1 MPYPYTTTSI
11 ADALAYAHKRAY
23 AARKDASILLDA
35 IRAELLVLIGPHDAF
50 LAGRHVVCTV
60 AAKP

>member
-11 ADALAYAHKRAY
+11 ADALAYAHERAY
-23 AARKDASILLDA
+23 AAGAQAVILLDA
-35 IRAELLVLIGPHDAF
+35 IQAELLVLIGPHEEY